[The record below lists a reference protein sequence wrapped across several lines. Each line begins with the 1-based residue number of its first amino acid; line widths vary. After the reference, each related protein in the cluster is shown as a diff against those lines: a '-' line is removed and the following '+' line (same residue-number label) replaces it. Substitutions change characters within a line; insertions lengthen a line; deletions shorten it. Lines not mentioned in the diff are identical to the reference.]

1 MVSYICIVS
10 YHHTRRLN
18 INHSCVKATLYPHP
32 HPPLSTV
39 CSDRGGQ
46 ELQSL
51 LSTPR
56 VSEKREIFFED
67 RTKCHA
73 DHVDQGLEQQTT
85 AAVGV
90 LKAVNFEQTFGGN
103 K

>member
-1 MVSYICIVS
+1 MLSLIL
-10 YHHTRRLN
+10 TN
-18 INHSCVKATLYPHP
+18 ITPN
-32 HPPLSTV
+32 PPPAPSNP

-90 LKAVNFEQTFGGN
+90 LKAVNFEPTFGGEN
-103 K
+103 R